1 MPLDN
6 KFLVDLSVDP
16 RWEKIL
22 KYLEKTPPTYAPNE
36 DIEDAKLKSDFI
48 YKSGTF
54 NENKRILTIL
64 RGIKNDAS
72 HD

>member
-1 MPLDN
+1 LHN
-6 KFLVDLSVDP
+6 KFLTDLSADP
-16 RWEKIL
+16 RWEETL
-22 KYLEKTPPTYAPNE
+22 KYLEKTPPTYAP
-36 DIEDAKLKSDFI
+36 DEDAEDEKLKSKFI
-48 YKSGTF
+48 YESGIF